1 MPDKA
6 TQQGRPVQQQFH
18 FIAVVVRF
26 SQTRLCVWPSRY
38 NKILLSS
45 CHCFPF
51 ASLMA
56 STVVVVAYVVVR
68 KSMPRKAMVVVL
80 FIV

>member
-1 MPDKA
+1 
-6 TQQGRPVQQQFH
+6 
-18 FIAVVVRF
+18 
-26 SQTRLCVWPSRY
+26 
-38 NKILLSS
+38 
-45 CHCFPF
+45 
-51 ASLMA
+51 MA